1 VELWEL
7 IGRESIRNL
16 VARYNSN
23 GDSGRFAEVLELF
36 APDAVMETLDTTYT
50 GIDEIKTIF
59 TGTKDRF
66 GQFGAQSG
74 KRFYMRHCTS
84 THQVDFLS
92 ETTAK
97 GRCYYHVFMPHGID
111 HWGRY
116 LDEYAVR
123 DGRWVFT
130 SRKVTMDGY
139 TPGGFGAASV
149 GE

>member
-1 VELWEL
+1 MELWEL

-23 GDSGRFAEVLELF
+23 GDSGRFDAVLELF
-36 APDAVMETLDTTYT
+36 APDAVMVTLDTAYR
-50 GIDEIKTIF
+50 GIDEISTIF

-66 GQFGAQSG
+66 GTFGSQTG
-74 KRFYMRHCTS
+74 KPFYMRHCTS
-84 THQVDFLS
+84 THQVDFTS
-92 ETTAK
+92 PTAAK

-116 LDEYAVR
+116 IDEYEQR
-123 DGRWVFT
+123 DGRWLFT

-139 TPGGFGAASV
+139 VPGGFGAASV
-149 GE
+149 GD